1 MYKWYF
7 KNTYASSYNDI
18 VFDVLCKPALFWVQ
32 VKVLLNLYMS
42 GKFKEYESINQKK
55 PNLSVCWDSKWQCIE
70 WEMKKI
76 KSTDHCMGSNLPK
89 CNIVSS
95 NLEKW
100 GSIYLCT
107 ASLDQ

>member
-42 GKFKEYESINQKK
+42 GKFKEYESINQKT

-70 WEMKKI
+70 WEMKKNQI
-76 KSTDHCMGSNLPK
+76 NWSLHGEQSPK
-89 CNIVSS
+89 V
-95 NLEKW
+95 
-100 GSIYLCT
+100 
-107 ASLDQ
+107 